1 MFNFFKYYF
10 FFFVLA
16 FCFLK
21 PAISRA
27 DSCVRSF
34 SKFSAELKTPQS
46 QKKVDLLWKNYF
58 QTHSIEARNALV
70 EFYTP
75 LVHHFIG
82 PIARRIQFGLE
93 REDLLQVGMVGLM
106 KAIERFDPSSSAAF
120 EHFAGFR
127 IQGEA
132 LDFLRD
138 LDDLSRGDR
147 KRLKRLR
154 EAQLSFQQEHGRS
167 ASQEELQAILNEKG
181 HSGREAD
188 KILEADGL
196 AKTFS
201 LDEAAPD
208 NEGTEFRRHEG
219 ALTDA
224 HSEEGVRSVDQ
235 REFWENYFKLQGLD
249 FRTSKILFSYFFEGK
264 SQKEISKDFEMSDA
278 NISRIM
284 TGAMNVL
291 KSFDPKR
298 LDELKELLAQ

>member
-1 MFNFFKYYF
+1 MVNSIKITFLFL
-10 FFFVLA
+10 VLA

-21 PAISRA
+21 PSISRA

-34 SKFSAELKTPQS
+34 SKFSAQLKTPQI
-46 QKKVDLLWKNYF
+46 QKTVDLLWQNYF
-58 QTHSIEARNALV
+58 QTHSLEARNALV

-93 REDLLQVGMVGLM
+93 REDLLQVGVVGLM
-106 KAIERFDPSSSAAF
+106 KAIDRFDPSASAAF

-154 EAQLSFQQEHGRS
+154 ETQLSFQQEHGRS
-167 ASQEELQAILNEKG
+167 ASQEELRAILNKRG
-181 HSGREAD
+181 HSEREAD
-188 KILEADGL
+188 KIVEAEGL

-201 LDEAAPD
+201 LDETSSD
-208 NEGTEFRRHEG
+208 NEAKEFLRHEV